1 MAKKNAKDRQVR
13 MRYFRIWQ
21 RFGYNPFKKEET
33 DLAPVTCSS
42 CGHTFDTPYCPH
54 CGQPHQTAGVGKK
67 FFKGAFDSIPFL
79 NDDAKRTLSHLLLRP
94 GYMIRDYLNGLN
106 SRYLSPMTALIIFY
120 AFFALVTSILAPVI
134 KENDYSME
142 ERGMVEVNSDIEFE
156 EGMEV
161 VGKKIMSAAAII
173 NKVDILLNLDRF
185 PDAADT
191 PAKKSLAAVEGAL
204 RSQGLMTFMWQLIVL
219 TLTLFLVLRRRYGV
233 TFSASATI
241 SAYVLCQFCF
251 FMLLTLLMTFG
262 KSHRLGAMLM
272 GIILTLDFHQLFDLP
287 VRQSLRLV
295 IRVGLVFVAVL
306 IMAALLMI
314 GLFSLVL

>member
-134 KENDYSME
+134 KENDYSLE
-142 ERGMVEVNSDIEFE
+142 SGPVLEVDNELELED
-156 EGMEV
+156 GMEK
-161 VGKKIMSAAAII
+161 VGEKIVSAAKII
-173 NKVDILLNLDRF
+173 NQAQILLNLDRY
-185 PDAADT
+185 PEAADT
-191 PAKKSLAAVEGAL
+191 PAKQSLAAVEGAL
-204 RSQGLMTFMWQLIVL
+204 RSQGLMAFMWQLILL
-219 TLTLFLVLRRRYGV
+219 TLTLYLVLRRRYGV

-251 FMLLTLLMTFG
+251 FMLLTLLITFG
-262 KSHRLGAMLM
+262 KSHRLGTVLM
-272 GIILTLDFHQLFDLP
+272 GVILMLDFHHLFDIP
-287 VRQSLRLV
+287 MRQSLRLT
-295 IRVGLVFVAVL
+295 IRIGIVFGAIL

-314 GLFSLVL
+314 GTFSLVL